1 MRRRRFLDLSAR
13 TLFLMGA
20 GASALDARRASGA
33 NGRVALALIGC
44 GGRGRLMAQNMVS
57 ESLPVDITHIFDA
70 DTDHADAAVKAIVD
84 LGGRAP
90 VSARSIDEILAAPVD
105 AVMIATPD
113 HWHAPL
119 TLLALQAGKD
129 AYVEKP
135 HSHNIAEGRAMVEAA
150 RRLGRVVQIGAQ
162 NRSAPYIDLACDY
175 IRAGNLGSIH
185 LVKIFNVK
193 SNTSFAPRG
202 EPFTLGESKPQPET
216 LDWDLWLGPA
226 PARPFHHRIYQSNGW
241 IAYWDF
247 SCGDMD
253 DGIHQIDIAR
263 KLMGDPPAPRQVQAT
278 GGRLCFA
285 DDDAET
291 PDTLAATWEFDDF
304 LMNYEMAGWPL
315 YMEKSSATI
324 RRNDLLPYWTQNAE
338 RIELYGTEQM
348 MILGRMG
355 GGWVAMGSGGR
366 VVHTEYGR
374 VPDTPHQL
382 DFLDSI
388 KSRKPAR
395 GAVEVVN
402 PSQELVH
409 LANIAHRVGN
419 TTLRWDGAAGRFIGN
434 EAANALLARKY
445 RAPYEKLL

>member
-1 MRRRRFLDLSAR
+1 
-13 TLFLMGA
+13 
-20 GASALDARRASGA
+20 
-33 NGRVALALIGC
+33 
-44 GGRGRLMAQNMVS
+44 
-57 ESLPVDITHIFDA
+57 
-70 DTDHADAAVKAIVD
+70 
-84 LGGRAP
+84 
-90 VSARSIDEILAAPVD
+90 
-105 AVMIATPD
+105 
-113 HWHAPL
+113 
-119 TLLALQAGKD
+119 
-129 AYVEKP
+129 
-135 HSHNIAEGRAMVEAA
+135 
-150 RRLGRVVQIGAQ
+150 
-162 NRSAPYIDLACDY
+162 
-175 IRAGNLGSIH
+175 
-185 LVKIFNVK
+185 
-193 SNTSFAPRG
+193 
-202 EPFTLGESKPQPET
+202 
-216 LDWDLWLGPA
+216 
-226 PARPFHHRIYQSNGW
+226 
-241 IAYWDF
+241 
-247 SCGDMD
+247 
-253 DGIHQIDIAR
+253 
-263 KLMGDPPAPRQVQAT
+263 
-278 GGRLCFA
+278 
-285 DDDAET
+285 
-291 PDTLAATWEFDDF
+291 
-304 LMNYEMAGWPL
+304 MNYEMAGWPL